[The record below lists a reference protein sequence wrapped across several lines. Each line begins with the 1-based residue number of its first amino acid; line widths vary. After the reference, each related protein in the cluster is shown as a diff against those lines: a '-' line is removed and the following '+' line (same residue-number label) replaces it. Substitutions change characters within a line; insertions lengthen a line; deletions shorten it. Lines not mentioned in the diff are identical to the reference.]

1 MFPFW
6 IFDNRKHKPSREEN
20 MRVFRIVFYFL
31 VAVAA
36 SFLIVT
42 YLVFGHF

>member
-6 IFDNRKHKPSREEN
+6 ILDNRKHKPSREEN
-20 MRVFRIVFYFL
+20 MRTFRIVFYFL
-31 VAVAA
+31 VTVIV

-42 YLVFGHF
+42 YVVFGF

>member
-6 IFDNRKHKPSREEN
+6 ILDNRKHKPSRQEN
-20 MRVFRIVFYFL
+20 FRAFKIVFYFL
-31 VAVAA
+31 LTVSL
-36 SFLIVT
+36 SFLVIV